1 MRGFRCVVE
10 NKRSLQIE
18 SDRIDQLFTGG
29 VFLYFADR
37 FLESG
42 IIVLLPDRLVDFVNK
57 IFNLNICQ
65 IVMEGQQGVKV
76 GLKQTRQRRQKGDV
90 RVSAAFLPLAYSR
103 RGNAQIICDLLL
115 RQGQLLS
122 LFPYDLVNLHGGPP
136 LRLCPYDSRAGFA
149 GH

>member
-90 RVSAAFLPLAYSR
+90 RVSAA
-103 RGNAQIICDLLL
+103 GIT
-115 RQGQLLS
+115 
-122 LFPYDLVNLHGGPP
+122 
-136 LRLCPYDSRAGFA
+136 
-149 GH
+149 